1 MLYEVVG
8 VQIKML
14 LCKNIENFRNKKFI
28 SGILHIFAPIIY
40 GNMEVKKLNRLKVVM
55 AEKDLSNIW
64 LSERL
69 GVSQATVSKWM
80 TNFSQPNLETLIKI
94 SKVLNVDLNELVRPD
109 EVQIDEEA

>member
-1 MLYEVVG
+1 MG
-8 VQIKML
+8 AKG
-14 LCKNIENFRNKKFI
+14 ENFLVFIKKLSQKENYFAI
-28 SGILHIFAPIIY
+28 ICIFVPIIY

-55 AEKDLSNIW
+55 AEKDLSNTW